1 MDKVAEFYARWFA
14 KKPAP
19 APLGWCMQGI
29 IGARSSCC
37 CPLKRPQGQRGIGV
51 KETAALAVGGGDLG
65 AVPGDKVA
73 QDAAQ

>member
-1 MDKVAEFYARWFA
+1 
-14 KKPAP
+14 
-19 APLGWCMQGI
+19 MQGI